1 MHTFSFGSKF
11 QFLNFMDLHALT
23 QASQSYEP
31 QITQMAITGM
41 KSQIGIG
48 SCQPSIPIFSSQ
60 ASTVDS
66 FTEFTQKML
75 ENYFNYAS
83 SFAVNP
89 TLAPLD
95 PSETYI
101 PSKALQQ

>member
-1 MHTFSFGSKF
+1 MSTNYTHFLLSK
-11 QFLNFMDLHALT
+11 
-23 QASQSYEP
+23 
-31 QITQMAITGM
+31 
-41 KSQIGIG
+41 
-48 SCQPSIPIFSSQ
+48 

-75 ENYFNYAS
+75 ENIFNYAS

-95 PSETYI
+95 PSETYV
-101 PSKALQQ
+101 PSKALQQWYANFQRRLQTNPNFWKTL